1 MDFLHKALAV
11 ALLAGLLAAPAR
23 AQWREWD
30 SDFDE
35 DKKPWKEIEAK
46 IPPYPKPANLLPFEG
61 GGASPHRFFID
72 AQSLSIGEDEVVRY
86 TLVVRTAG
94 GATNVSYEGIRCDQR
109 HQKYYATGRAD
120 GTWERARNS
129 QWRRIELR
137 EVNRHHNVLYQ
148 DYLCAGEGRKSTV
161 RSVEEALQRLKYGSP
176 RPADAG

>member
-1 MDFLHKALAV
+1 MDFLHKALAA
-11 ALLAGLLAAPAR
+11 ALVAGLLAAPVH

-46 IPPYPKPANLLPFEG
+46 IPAYPKPENLLPFEG

-72 AQSLSIGEDEVVRY
+72 AQSLSIGDDEVVRY

-94 GATNVSYEGIRCDQR
+94 GATNVSFEGIRCELRQ
-109 HQKYYATGRAD
+109 QKYYATGRAN
-120 GTWERARNS
+120 GTWERARYP

-137 EVNRHHNVLYQ
+137 EVNRHHNVLFQ
-148 DYLCAGEGRKSTV
+148 DYLCSGVSRKEAAS
-161 RSVEEALQRLKYGSP
+161 SVKEVLQRLRYSP
-176 RPADAG
+176 PAGAAGG